1 MQEKTYITLK
11 EAEKLT
17 PYDSNYLGLLVRK
30 KRLRA
35 IKKDGKW
42 MVTREDVLEYLER
55 VSDKAEVQHEII
67 EEKITEKEKANRLT
81 WRYVAILILLV
92 GLMIGGF
99 LIFRNSEKS
108 KQINGIKGS
117 YQIEQNDDGS
127 LNIYV
132 DTNQK
137 VRSINVV
144 PKE

>member
-1 MQEKTYITLK
+1 MEQKTYITLK

-30 KRLRA
+30 KRLKA

-42 MVTREDVLEYLER
+42 MVTKEDVLEYLER
-55 VSDKAEVQHEII
+55 VSDKAEVQHEVI
-67 EEKITEKEKANRLT
+67 EEKITEKEKANKLT
-81 WRYVAILILLV
+81 WRYVAILIFLVGLLV
-92 GLMIGGF
+92 GGVM
-99 LIFRNSEKS
+99 IFRNSEKS
-108 KQINGIKGS
+108 KQMNGEKDT

-132 DTNQK
+132 DKNQK
-137 VRSINVV
+137 IRSINVV